1 MDSFYVGQ
9 DYFYIAFSKGQHEL
23 RMAVEDEEAP
33 DEVIA
38 SGHFTWVK
46 QVAEKIQKSALEAAL
61 T

>member
-1 MDSFYVGQ
+1 MDNFYIGQ

-33 DEVIA
+33 DEVIV
-38 SGHFTWVK
+38 SGHYTWVI
-46 QVAEKIQKSALEAAL
+46 QVAEQIQKNALEAAL